1 MNSYYCRRKPKKDFI
16 QNCNII
22 QFNVFQNATQ
32 GTLVAQFNATD
43 ADLNQNAEIGYRIVS
58 GNGDGVFDIN
68 NHTGEL
74 FTVKELDHE
83 KVTQYQVW
91 LSISIPENMPI
102 CAYHCSFILF

>member
-1 MNSYYCRRKPKKDFI
+1 MIIFYQSSVTTGENQIKLTLFTAQLESKVTRFI
-16 QNCNII
+16 
-22 QFNVFQNATQ
+22 VFQNATQ

-83 KVTQYQVW
+83 KVTQYQV
-91 LSISIPENMPI
+91 
-102 CAYHCSFILF
+102 SFKANQ